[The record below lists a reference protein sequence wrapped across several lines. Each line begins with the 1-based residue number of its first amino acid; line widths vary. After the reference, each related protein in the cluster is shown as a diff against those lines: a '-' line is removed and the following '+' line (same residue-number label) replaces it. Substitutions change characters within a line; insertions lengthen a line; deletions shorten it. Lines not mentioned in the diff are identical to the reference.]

1 MVRLDDLHPDM
12 AANLLALELPQIE
25 PADWITPPPLAEATV
40 ALVTTA
46 GLARRDDRRFTPGA
60 VEYRLIP
67 GDTDPA
73 DLQMSHFSV
82 NFDRSAFQQDYNVA
96 FPIDRL
102 RELVEA
108 GEVGAVAPHHYSFM
122 GALPDATRLERTGE
136 EVGRLLKEAGVDAAF
151 LTPV

>member
-12 AANLLALELPQIE
+12 AANLLALELPQLE
-25 PADWITPPPLAEATV
+25 PAPWITPPLLAEATV

-102 RELVEA
+102 RELVDM
-108 GEVGAVAPHHYSFM
+108 GEVGAIAPHHYSFM
-122 GALPDATRLERTGE
+122 GALPDATRLEQTGT
-136 EVGRLLKEAGVDAAF
+136 EVGRLLREAGVDAAF